1 MTNETIK
8 HQLNHRT
15 IRAFKPTTLST
26 EQLNTLYSVASHTP
40 TSMFMQQMS
49 IMHITDPDK
58 RAAIR
63 EISKQPYV
71 GANGDLFI
79 LLVDLYRNQQI
90 RQQKGKDDGRLHTAD
105 IFFQGLDDAIMD
117 AQNIIVAAESM
128 GLGVVPL
135 GSIKND
141 PQKIIEVLKNSEK
154 PLRPG
159 EIAAA
164 LGADKDEVSKA
175 IKELKAEE
183 KIYSPVRCCYAVK
196 E

>member
-15 IRAFKPTTLST
+15 IRAFKPINLSA

-105 IFFQGLDDAIMD
+105 IFFQGLDDAIMA

-135 GSIKND
+135 VQSKMSRKKSSKSLIF
-141 PQKIIEVLKNSEK
+141 LK
-154 PLRPG
+154 
-159 EIAAA
+159 
-164 LGADKDEVSKA
+164 
-175 IKELKAEE
+175 
-183 KIYSPVRCCYAVK
+183 
-196 E
+196 